1 MNLMGMGLAEIAV
14 VMVVAFLVLGPN
26 RAINLARTA
35 GKLMGDLRRT
45 FNEVASAIS
54 MEERGQASS
63 PWESRPADQSQS
75 PLDRTGPGDFGPG
88 EVAPVDFVPEASRPD
103 ELEGAALEREGSGP
117 DESDQRSLG
126 AKEPNKPAPS
136 KNGDE

>member
-35 GKLMGDLRRT
+35 GKLLGDLRRT
-45 FNEVASAIS
+45 FNDVANA
-54 MEERGQASS
+54 MTLEEKGQAESRQAA
-63 PWESRPADQSQS
+63 PPQAGTQWESRPVAQEQPSQ
-75 PLDRTGPGDFGPG
+75 
-88 EVAPVDFVPEASRPD
+88 D
-103 ELEGAALEREGSGP
+103 EAALEESGVENSAP
-117 DESDQRSLG
+117 PISTEEELDGPS
-126 AKEPNKPAPS
+126 PA

>member
-35 GKLMGDLRRT
+35 GKLLGDLRRT
-45 FNEVASAIS
+45 FNDVANA
-54 MEERGQASS
+54 MTLEEKGEEKGQAQSRQAA
-63 PWESRPADQSQS
+63 PPQAGTQWESRPVLQEQPSQ
-75 PLDRTGPGDFGPG
+75 
-88 EVAPVDFVPEASRPD
+88 D
-103 ELEGAALEREGSGP
+103 EAALEESGVENSAPPVSTEEEP
-117 DESDQRSLG
+117 DGLS
-126 AKEPNKPAPS
+126 PA